1 MAGAPSSSA
10 SRARARP
17 SSIARKAAYGAALDW
32 AELCK
37 RAAAD
42 RAGGGF
48 VVQQLVPTEPEEHVL
63 CSGNSTEVVGL
74 YVDFSAYASVGL
86 PQQPNW
92 GGVCRG
98 SLSQI
103 VNIVGGGGVLPL
115 LTEEVAQS
123 LLNAYRAKKA

>member
-1 MAGAPSSSA
+1 
-10 SRARARP
+10 
-17 SSIARKAAYGAALDW
+17 
-32 AELCK
+32 
-37 RAAAD
+37 
-42 RAGGGF
+42 
-48 VVQQLVPTEPEEHVL
+48 VL

-86 PQQPNW
+86 GKQPNW

-115 LTEEVAQS
+115 LTEEVAGS
-123 LLNAYRAKKA
+123 LLNAYRAKKS